1 MAVGDAALIVQ
12 EEDDSLW
19 KVVWGGQDGAGTWQ
33 GPIYPNKSSNTRV
46 RDSSCVKGCLF
57 HLSEDENEV
66 ADLKLKDPARFR
78 SILDRM
84 HAIGATVFATDFTD
98 THDCMLA
105 PEAIAHWKGYSGPY
119 CVSKDV

>member
-1 MAVGDAALIVQ
+1 MGDAALIVQ

-33 GPIYPNKSSNTRV
+33 GPIYPNKSSDTRV
-46 RDSSCVKGCLF
+46 RDSSCVNCLF
-57 HLSEDENEV
+57 QLSEDENE
-66 ADLKLKDPARFR
+66 ANDLRVKEGSRFS

-84 HAIGATVFATDFTD
+84 HTIGATVFATDFTD

-105 PEAIAHWKGYSGPY
+105 PEAIAHWGGFGGPY